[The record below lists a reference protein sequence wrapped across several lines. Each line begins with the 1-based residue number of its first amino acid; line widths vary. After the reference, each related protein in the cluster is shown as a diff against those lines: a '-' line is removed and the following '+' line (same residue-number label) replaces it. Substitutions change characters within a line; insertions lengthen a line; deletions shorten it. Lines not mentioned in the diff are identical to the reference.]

1 VFVHFQLGRLIFQ
14 DSRDVFADPVFHSP
28 ATATRL
34 LPIRKIQLMPMVR
47 QAGKIEFP
55 TTATAG
61 MPRNLLTR
69 FVGFSNRRTFDVT
82 RWRQIKQVLLA
93 FPLNDP
99 FPSASV
105 DPALVPSE
113 LFQNG
118 RVLLPEF
125 FIGSSRFIEHAP
137 QFRYLLPQL
146 HRFLVGR

>member
-1 VFVHFQLGRLIFQ
+1 
-14 DSRDVFADPVFHSP
+14 
-28 ATATRL
+28 
-34 LPIRKIQLMPMVR
+34 MVR
-47 QAGKIEFP
+47 QAGKIELA
-55 TTATAG
+55 TTTAG

-69 FVGFSNRRTFDVT
+69 FVGIGNRRTFDVT
-82 RWRQIKQVLLA
+82 RRRQIKQVLLA

-125 FIGSSRFIEHAP
+125 VIGFSRFIEHAS